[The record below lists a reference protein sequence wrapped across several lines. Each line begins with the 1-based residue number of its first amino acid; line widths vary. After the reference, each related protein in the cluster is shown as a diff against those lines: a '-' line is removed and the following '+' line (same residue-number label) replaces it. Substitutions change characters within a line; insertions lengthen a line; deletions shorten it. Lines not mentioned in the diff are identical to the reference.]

1 MFSAIE
7 LVREAAFIVDQ
18 AFQIRSMSQSGRRL
32 IEAKDGLMQRNGQIL
47 ARSPEMTS
55 RLHSAIRGKIQEQ
68 SDRQSPPR
76 YLSLPQGGE
85 KHPLALSIQSL
96 LIAENDKPYV
106 VIFVKD
112 PCLDPNLSHDQ
123 LMDVFSLTQ
132 SEAHLALH
140 LAKGGSL
147 QEYSEQ
153 SHLSMNTVRTHLKH
167 IFIKTDTK
175 RQPELVSL
183 ILRSVHACED
193 S

>member
-7 LVREAAFIVDQ
+7 LVREVAFIVDQ
-18 AFQIRSMSQSGRRL
+18 AFQIRSMSQSAGKL
-32 IEAKDGLMQRNGQIL
+32 IETKDGLIQRNGQIL
-47 ARSPEMTS
+47 ARTPEVTT
-55 RLHSAIRGKIQEQ
+55 RLHSAIRAKIQDQ
-68 SDRQSPPR
+68 SNRPSLPA
-76 YLSLPQGGE
+76 YLSLPRGGE
-85 KHPLALSIQSL
+85 KHPLALSVQSL
-96 LIAENDKPYV
+96 LIGEDKKPYV

-112 PCLDPNLSHDQ
+112 PCVDPNLSHDQ

-147 QEYSEQ
+147 QEYSDQ
-153 SHLSMNTVRTHLKH
+153 SHLSLNTVRTHLKH

-183 ILRSVHACED
+183 ILRSVHAYED